1 MDFNIYIWQSLFY
14 LTSINFLLVIFSH
27 FTHKYI
33 NLLFTS
39 LFVFMGGMYVS
50 YINPGY
56 FIQIGENNEKKE
68 IFGLQKVIYDS
79 VFHVLPLAYVFIMY
93 RKYYSLNPS
102 ITSAIILIIV
112 YLCCVDVKK
121 IYNTD
126 ENVIGLLFRGLILFY
141 SYFNKL
147 I

>member
-79 VFHVLPLAYVFIMY
+79 VFHVIPLIYVFIMY

-112 YLCCVDVKK
+112 YLCSVDVKK
-121 IYNTD
+121 VYNTD
-126 ENVIGLLFRGLILFY
+126 ENVIGLLFISLILFY

>member
-68 IFGLQKVIYDS
+68 IFGFQKFIYDS
-79 VFHVLPLAYVFIMY
+79 VFHVLPLVYVFIMY

-102 ITSAIILIIV
+102 ITSAIILIIL
-112 YLCCVDVKK
+112 YLCLVDVKK

-126 ENVIGLLFRGLILFY
+126 ENVIGLLFISLILFY

-147 I
+147 L